1 MARVIDSGGV
11 DYSFQPPKWCRHKD
25 QFLTYTPTSTVT
37 GVTCSNCGAQ
47 ATGRNNGAAHD
58 ALMAIEKVAIV
69 TEVPAP

>member
-25 QFLTYTPTSTVT
+25 QFLTYVTAVTV
-37 GVTCSNCGAQ
+37 GVSCSNCGAT
-47 ATGRNNGAAHD
+47 AVGINKGAAHD

-69 TEVPAP
+69 TEVLAP